1 MVLSVELLK
10 RLNADEEP
18 LSKRLKLA
26 ENAFHA
32 IEIPIVRKDDLILQW
47 VCKICAGD
55 QQAWS
60 LLQSC
65 LESKCLDIKIDVKR
79 LLINTIIETL
89 QKDTKDICNDLF
101 KCCELLVSNDT
112 MQQYFINKP
121 QEFGLLIK
129 SLLECTYRIFKYNF
143 NAGEQLV
150 DEINTEFII
159 KSNDLTSRAYNTVV
173 IVIEIMIHIF
183 KTSYAIKDELRIIFM
198 QDILYPLCA
207 IIDHKCID
215 NTNRL
220 GAVTYKCIQQLI
232 FGKKYIQNKEF
243 IEDENAK
250 QFEDLLSILAKNA
263 KTADLQSN
271 LMTFTFFFH
280 AALNS
285 FKLDNAIL
293 DFILR
298 ELVNCAGIYKKEI
311 LNSFLK
317 NLGDTTF
324 NFENKIHNVTLFN
337 YCQNIIDNILSS
349 ETISRID
356 YDLLTQF
363 CYFNP
368 LIIEKNIKGILKK
381 VFTEKLEPECTKLI
395 TSIMDVCIHL
405 RQEEK
410 IVSAILLVL
419 KDCLNK
425 IPNKEINIFFP
436 NEFKEKF
443 LKAVN
448 NITNLQNINIL
459 RTLIYHLKTD
469 CMEMLQS
476 NDTCTGK
483 NIAILQATVELLCIY
498 LDGICVFE
506 YSGTLNFHTKYINN
520 LNELKSIL
528 SLLIV
533 QALRLNYNE
542 EVTVILL
549 AAIFSWNEMQRAL
562 KYYVPKIVPQ
572 DFKFPISEDQW
583 QQLVQRITNF
593 GKNNSKD
600 SMNKVI
606 LQQAKVSQSTV
617 NASSVMCNNLI
628 GGLEHSW
635 PYILKFD
642 TEIILLLNNEQ
653 IFKLANLLLIQ
664 MLHNAESFC
673 EWIKVLHKESIQD
686 NKRLVLSISNCVF
699 IQIGHFIAEGV
710 TKSIS
715 KYFHTEFLLEAE
727 MNDNEQIKN
736 ILIYMKE
743 EMSKEKWMYMDDK
756 SLTKLKMH
764 LEILHHLPISF
775 LNIKVR
781 TAMLLFILAL
791 KVECCHNTEIISS
804 CNIILTDLL
813 DKSDINIF
821 EYVNPSLLLSQ
832 LPHSKITQKSIE
844 LFLRNC
850 SSYVVL
856 KKLIKCSAGSKKNM
870 SFLLKCMIHVKTK
883 LNIDQKT
890 IIKKAETKITKT
902 VMKTVPS
909 KITEI
914 DDMKILNLILR
925 INITNEDIDE
935 KLKSLAQSTLN
946 DIFMNDDKNIVTNE
960 MLQHGLQLAS
970 IVLHNQKIF
979 QITNQTLREIW
990 FTSFKHPCIDVIL
1003 PLLESSEPKE
1013 FQELLEQ
1020 LHNQVIKILSSTQE
1034 SDMESICII
1043 WNSILKTNMSN
1054 NRNKLRLLA
1063 INKLIQTIQ
1072 TVNIHENLW
1081 PNLLK
1086 LIQDIISNKY
1096 LYLPGYIIDMC
1107 IFLGLKSL
1115 QKATIIICNETLTL
1129 CNVLIKM
1136 RTSLVVDRLPA
1147 LLLLYRHI
1155 LNIVV
1160 HKSKTIVNR
1169 SEEYVFKCL
1178 ALDIEKFT
1186 NSLTKLKKELIRI
1199 GPYLLANLLE
1209 LFSEASIAIFIKVSL
1224 QNCIN
1229 HLISICDHHGI
1240 ALLTRTL
1247 PVSMQEVFKVQL
1259 SVYNKF
1265 YKFSGKI

>member
-476 NDTCTGK
+476 NDTCTGNNCK

-804 CNIILTDLL
+804 CNIILT
-813 DKSDINIF
+813 
-821 EYVNPSLLLSQ
+821 
-832 LPHSKITQKSIE
+832 
-844 LFLRNC
+844 
-850 SSYVVL
+850 
-856 KKLIKCSAGSKKNM
+856 
-870 SFLLKCMIHVKTK
+870 
-883 LNIDQKT
+883 
-890 IIKKAETKITKT
+890 ETKITKT